1 MSSMSPI
8 WTTACPDWEKKIL
21 AKESLIACE
30 PLYPDE
36 AELALNVFKK
46 LTLVDV
52 AGKPKVGQVTGQWVF
67 DFVSAVFGAYD
78 YESNERLINEFFL
91 LISKKNTKSTLAAGI
106 MLTAI
111 ILNDRHSAEFIII
124 APTKEVAD
132 NSFKPIRDM
141 IRADAKLSALFSIS
155 EHTRTVIHRKTKAIL
170 AVVAADTGSVG
181 GKKGA
186 YILVDELWIFGK
198 RANAEA
204 MLEEAT
210 GGMASF
216 PEGFLIW
223 LSTQSDEPPAGIFKK
238 KLDYFRK
245 VRDGEIDNPTCL
257 PVIYE
262 FPTSMIEDGSYL
274 NPDYFYVTNPNLGRS
289 THIKFL
295 LNKFEQK
302 KEQGPE
308 SVQIFLAKYLNVE
321 IGLNKRADRWAGA
334 DFWVTSAYKDKL
346 GFEAIMDLSEVI
358 TVGLDGGGLD
368 DLFGFAC
375 IGRDKKDRGKW
386 YLWNRAWAH
395 EIVLKR
401 RKEIAPALLDF
412 QQKGD
417 LVIVQSL
424 GEALSQTAKFIK
436 RFEAN
441 GKLPEKNAIGMD
453 KLGMP
458 SMQDGL
464 IEGGVSFE
472 KMVGVPQGYLL
483 SGYAQT
489 LEWKLAE
496 GDLLHAGQPMMNWCV
511 GNAKGVMKG
520 NALMI
525 TKQESGRGKIDP
537 LMATMNA
544 GALMSLNP
552 VCKQLD
558 IDGYLGD
565 IVIA

>member
-8 WTTACPDWEKKIL
+8 WSTACPDWEKKIL
-21 AKESLIACE
+21 AQESLIPFE
-30 PLYPDE
+30 PLFHDE
-36 AELALNVFKK
+36 AEMALNVFKK

-52 AGKPKVGQVTGQWVF
+52 AGKPKIRDVTAKWVF
-67 DFVSAVFGAYD
+67 DFVGAIFGAYD
-78 YESNERLINEFFL
+78 YENNERLINEFFL
-91 LISKKNTKSTLAAGI
+91 LISKKNTKSTIAAGI

-111 ILNDRHSAEFIII
+111 ILNDRHSAEFLII

-141 IRADAKLSALFSIS
+141 IRADAKLNALFSVS
-155 EHTRTVIHRKTKAIL
+155 EHTRTVTHRVTKAEL
-170 AVVAADTGSVG
+170 AVVAADTGAVG

-216 PEGFLIW
+216 TEGFLIW

-245 VRDGEIDNPTCL
+245 VRDGEIDNPSCFPL
-257 PVIYE
+257 IYE
-262 FPTSMIEDGSYL
+262 FPQSMIDDESYL
-274 NPDYFYVTNPNLGRS
+274 DPDNFYVTNPNIGRS

-334 DFWVTSAYKDKL
+334 DFWQLCSNKHLTIEQL
-346 GFEAIMDLSEVI
+346 LELSDVVV
-358 TVGLDGGGLD
+358 VGLDGGGLD
-368 DLFGFAC
+368 DLFGMAVM
-375 IGRDKKDRGKW
+375 GRDKTNRGKW

-395 EIVLKR
+395 EIVLER

-412 QQKGD
+412 QTDLD
-417 LVIVQSL
+417 LVIVKSL
-424 GEALSQTAKFIK
+424 GEGLSQAGKIIK
-436 RFEAN
+436 RLDAS
-441 GKLPEKNAIGMD
+441 GKLPKTQSIGMD

-464 IEGGVSFE
+464 IAEGVDFE
-472 KMVGVPQGYLL
+472 KMVAVPQGYLL

-496 GDLLHAGQPMMNWCV
+496 GELIHAGQRLMNWCV

-544 GALMSLNP
+544 GALMSQNP
-552 VCKQLD
+552 EPPKKSYGVFF
-558 IDGYLGD
+558 
-565 IVIA
+565 V

>member
-21 AKESLIACE
+21 AKESLIACK

-36 AELALNVFKK
+36 AEMALNVFKK

-52 AGKPKVGQVTGQWVF
+52 AGKPKVGEVTGQWVL
-67 DFVSAVFGAYD
+67 DFVGVIFGAYD
-78 YESNERLINEFFL
+78 YEKNERLINEFFL

-111 ILNDRHSAEFIII
+111 ILNDRHSAEFIIL

-141 IRADAKLSALFSIS
+141 IREDLKLKALFSVS
-155 EHTRTVIHRKTKAIL
+155 EHTRTVTHRKTKATL
-170 AVVAADTGSVG
+170 SVVAADTGSVG

-198 RANAEA
+198 RANAEP

-238 KLDYFRK
+238 KLDYARK
-245 VRDGEIDNPTCL
+245 VRDGEINNPSFL
-257 PVIYE
+257 PLLYE
-262 FPTSMIEDGSYL
+262 FPQSLIDDESYL

-289 THIKFL
+289 THIRFL
-295 LNKFEQK
+295 LNKYEQA
-302 KEQGPE
+302 KENGAD

-334 DFWVTSAYKDKL
+334 DFWMTCAYKERL
-346 GFEAIMDLSEVI
+346 VIETIIDLSDVI
-358 TVGLDGGGLD
+358 VVGLDGGGLD
-368 DLFGFAC
+368 DLFGMAVM
-375 IGRDKKDRGKW
+375 GRDKDDRGRW
-386 YLWNRAWAH
+386 YLWTKAWAH
-395 EIVLKR
+395 EIVLER

-412 QQKGD
+412 KDDGD
-417 LVIVQSL
+417 LTIVKNL
-424 GEALSQTAKFIK
+424 GEAISQAGKIIK
-436 RFEAN
+436 RLN
-441 GKLPEKNAIGMD
+441 NSGKLPEKHAIGMD

-464 IEGGVSFE
+464 IAEGVDFE
-472 KMVGVPQGYLL
+472 KMVAVPQGYML

-496 GDLLHAGQPMMNWCV
+496 GELLHAGQRMMNWCV
-511 GNAKGVMKG
+511 GNAKGVLKG

-537 LMATMNA
+537 LMASMNA
-544 GALMSLNP
+544 CAIMSQNP
-552 VCKQLD
+552 ETPTESYGV
-558 IDGYLGD
+558 YF
-565 IVIA
+565 V